1 MRLTGTDKIRI
12 VGIPKNASQA
22 IKHLSYNNKN
32 IHNWEVDNLV
42 KEHKFFDRK
51 KDFYD
56 KNLTIIFPLRD
67 EFERIKSGFIQHLHD
82 KLYEFGMLDGLTKA
96 NEEKYKVKIKKFI
109 KTTFNRD
116 NIPAIDLN
124 TTFKAELHSGLR
136 YFENE
141 ALQIWFREAFEN
153 KNWEGFKMY
162 FIDSKDLSNSKFI
175 DWLCTL
181 DSKFKDSEIPIYN
194 TTKGWAP
201 KRVIVDSFN
210 DIVND
215 EDIDILNYKIVRD
228 WSPDIQLYIRF
239 TDIFWKGIKRTKYFK
254 KF

>member
-32 IHNWEVDNLV
+32 IYNWEVDNLV

-116 NIPAIDLN
+116 NIPDIDLN

-141 ALQIWFREAFEN
+141 ALQIWFR
-153 KNWEGFKMY
+153 
-162 FIDSKDLSNSKFI
+162 
-175 DWLCTL
+175 
-181 DSKFKDSEIPIYN
+181 
-194 TTKGWAP
+194 
-201 KRVIVDSFN
+201 
-210 DIVND
+210 
-215 EDIDILNYKIVRD
+215 
-228 WSPDIQLYIRF
+228 
-239 TDIFWKGIKRTKYFK
+239 GI
-254 KF
+254 